1 MRIRPATMAT
11 PIKRCAPGFS
21 VKDGSKPAL
30 SEEQEAYVVEHEF
43 AALRINM
50 GAIIGGYYNHLQFIT
65 PFTYHSYELNRI
77 RFR

>member
-50 GAIIGGYYNHLQFIT
+50 GAIVGGGITIICNLLLHLHT
-65 PFTYHSYELNRI
+65 I
-77 RFR
+77 RMN